1 MSTIRSDVSDGTAFP
16 YPVRL
21 DHDRSSG
28 RFEAVVDV
36 FPAAVDDLTVEANS
50 RRLHLT
56 IERDG
61 ERVERSLRAPEG
73 YRFGDDRDAVY
84 NNGVLT
90 VSLEASR
97 RGR

>member
-21 DHDRSSG
+21 DHDRSSD

-36 FPAAVDDLTVEANS
+36 LPAAVDDLTVEASS

-56 IERDG
+56 IDRDG
-61 ERVERSLRAPEG
+61 ERVERSLPAPDA

-90 VSLEASR
+90 VSLETK
-97 RGR
+97 RGGR